1 MLRICSA
8 DGCTIRT
15 LGELCSFHEPEPE
28 RTEWPR
34 GRPFE
39 LRGQTASGGETGQ
52 LNIAHIEAERLRHPD
67 SILELSP

>member
-39 LRGQTASGGETGQ
+39 LRGQTGQ
-52 LNIAHIEAERLRHPD
+52 LNIAHVEAERLRHPD